1 VHSICRLAVAVV
13 LVGVAVGCER
23 QTKITPSGPTGPID
37 ITNSVPLPLKTPKPL
52 NVSFIPT
59 EAVVALALDPHQLF
73 AAQNFKIF
81 ANTLLARQIQAGT
94 GYEPAKL
101 EQVMI
106 IGGLGKK
113 LGEFF
118 VGGVVRFKKPED
130 QQQLRQAISPEWEE
144 VADGDRK
151 YFRPVE
157 GGRCLF
163 FADDRT
169 VVTADEETLKKML
182 AAPTDAESPLLTTLR
197 KSDDA
202 AGALLVVEMAL
213 IRPQIMTYLLF
224 SKLPAPFDKP
234 PFDAVKEVPKNIDE
248 AIVKFDITPV
258 TGITMDFLAKDQEGA
273 IATEALI
280 LNVVEKIGESVDEMV
295 ANVDPAGG
303 MASTGPAMVL
313 SEMFDG
319 FKSHFTHKQ
328 EGQQLRLT
336 YVGIPLQNQIYSL
349 GSMLIAPVPKMIF
362 DAEQQT
368 SRDQLVKI
376 GAALDAAAAAQGAY
390 PAPAILSADGT
401 PLLSWRVHLLPFLG
415 EEKLYKEFHLDEPW
429 DSEHNKTLIARMPR
443 VYRTPGQPFDGNT
456 YYLIPTGAGT
466 VFEESEGPKPGSI
479 TDPKGATILV
489 VETFDQRGA
498 PWTKPADLKFDRAD
512 PGANITHLAKMK
524 FQALFADGTAKV
536 VDQKKHPNLLPF
548 FSPAGGEEVPE
559 GF

>member
-1 VHSICRLAVAVV
+1 VVVA
-13 LVGVAVGCER
+13 LFGVAVGCER
-23 QTKITPSGPTGPID
+23 KASIPAPAGKSGPID

-52 NVSFIPT
+52 NLSFVP
-59 EAVVALALDPHQLF
+59 ADAAVALAIDPHQLF
-73 AAQNFKIF
+73 AAPNFRIF
-81 ANTLLARQIQAGT
+81 SNTLLPRQIQADT

-118 VGGVVRFKKPED
+118 VGAIIRFKKPED
-130 QQQLRQAISPEWEE
+130 PQQLRQAISPEWDE
-144 VADGDRK
+144 VTDGDRK
-151 YFRPVE
+151 YYRPLE

-182 AAPTDAESPLLTTLR
+182 AAPADAESPLLTTLR

-202 AGALLVVEMAL
+202 AGALLVVELAL
-213 IRPQIMTYLLF
+213 IRPQIMTFLVF

-258 TGITMDFLAKDQEGA
+258 TGITMDLHAKDQEGA
-273 IATEALI
+273 IATEALV

-295 ANVDPAGG
+295 ANIDPSGG
-303 MASTGPAMVL
+303 IGSAGPAMVL

-336 YVGIPLQNQIYSL
+336 YVGIPLQNQIYAL
-349 GSMLIAPVPKMIF
+349 GSMLIAPVTSMVSA
-362 DAEQQT
+362 AEQQT
-368 SRDQLVKI
+368 SHDHLVKI
-376 GAALDAAAAAQGAY
+376 GAALDAVAAAQGAY
-390 PAPAILSADGT
+390 PAPAILSADGK
-401 PLLSWRVHLLPFLG
+401 PLLSWRVGLLPFLG
-415 EEKLYKEFHLDEPW
+415 EEALYKEFHLDEPW
-429 DSEHNKTLIARMPR
+429 DSEHNKPLIDRMPR
-443 VYRTPGQPFDGNT
+443 AYRTPGQPFDGHT
-456 YYLIPTGAGT
+456 YYLMPTGAGT
-466 VFEESEGPKPGSI
+466 VFEGQDAPKPDSI

-489 VETFDQRGA
+489 VEVFDQRGA
-498 PWTKPADLKFDRAD
+498 IWTKPTDLKFDRAD
-512 PGANITHLAKMK
+512 PGANVTHLAKLK

-536 VDQKKHPNLLPF
+536 VDQKKNPNIVLF
-548 FSPAGGEEVPE
+548 FSPAGGEEVPQ